1 MPVRAS
7 PFHPGA
13 SVPPRQ
19 QAAGR
24 HEQAGG
30 RTSRVGIGRRWS
42 RWRSA
47 LAGKVAGFFASFA
60 GVASDNYWSSTTN
73 ETNPTNA
80 WNANLDNGNVN
91 NNDKDNTLRV
101 WPVRGGAWR
110 PCGP

>member
-1 MPVRAS
+1 MSRQAV
-7 PFHPGA
+7 
-13 SVPPRQ
+13 VPLGWGS
-19 QAAGR
+19 AAGGPGGAR
-24 HEQAGG
+24 GAGG
-30 RTSRVGIGRRWS
+30 RSGRIS
-42 RWRSA
+42 
-47 LAGKVAGFFASFA
+47 ASFA

-73 ETNPTNA
+73 EDNPNNA